1 MWRFTHFSIR
11 NYTMSDLTPL
21 FRQCVDIVSKELG
34 ASALNKPHKP
44 PAYLVSDT
52 FAKECDLMYG
62 NLVQMA
68 KFVGEVRPLYLQVND
83 EFSRFDKGVSRG
95 LSVEDKNKID
105 EDFKVK
111 VQQLYE
117 KLKFLQSYE
126 RKRNQLVESK
136 RKGKGFISGIFG
148 PEESPQEVYNL
159 TLASHRTQ
167 ILRFL
172 SDTTKAVNT
181 SFERMQQ
188 KRHSREKQL
197 NLLHFQNLNDE
208 ELEAVDAYRQ
218 DYQFDVVQDEEQS
231 AVNLEQELTQQQIQ
245 ELKLENKEL
254 LTMKTNQFKQVE
266 KLHNSMVDI
275 VKLQTE
281 LTMHLETQAEQIYN
295 LLDNQD
301 QVEVDLRMG
310 NRNLS
315 KATNRNKRGSNMIIT
330 TCFVLGFLILFVDYI
345 S

>member
-1 MWRFTHFSIR
+1 MA
-11 NYTMSDLTPL
+11 DLTPL

-34 ASALNKPHKP
+34 TKSSPSVKP
-44 PAYLVSDT
+44 PSFLVKDT
-52 FAKECDLMYG
+52 FIRECDSMYG

-68 KFVGEVRPLYLQVND
+68 QFVGEIRPLYLQVND
-83 EFSRFDKGVSRG
+83 EFSRFDKRVGSG
-95 LSVEDKNKID
+95 LSIEDKNKID

-111 VQQLYE
+111 VQQVYE

-126 RKRNQLVESK
+126 RKRTQVVESK
-136 RKGKGFISGIFG
+136 QKSKGFISGLFSSEED
-148 PEESPQEVYNL
+148 PELAYDL
-159 TLASHRTQ
+159 TLSSHRTQ

-172 SDTTKAVNT
+172 SDTTKTVNT
-181 SFERMQQ
+181 AFEKMQQ
-188 KRHSREKQL
+188 KRHNREKQL
-197 NLLHFQNLNDE
+197 NLLHFQNLNDD

-218 DYQFDVVQDEEQS
+218 DYQFDVVEDEKQS
-231 AVNLEQELTQQQIQ
+231 ASFQEELSQQQIQ

-281 LTMHLETQAEQIYN
+281 LTLHLETQAEQIDN

-301 QVEVDLRMG
+301 QIDLDLRMG
-310 NRNLS
+310 NRNLA
-315 KATNRNKRGSNMIIT
+315 KATDRNKRGSNLIVT
-330 TCFVLGFLILFVDYI
+330 TCFVLGFLILLVDYV

>member
-1 MWRFTHFSIR
+1 MA
-11 NYTMSDLTPL
+11 DLLPL

-34 ASALNKPHKP
+34 ATAAPSVRP
-44 PAYLVSDT
+44 PTYLVKDT
-52 FAKECDLMYG
+52 FDKECDSMYG

-68 KFVGEVRPLYLQVND
+68 TFAREIRPLYLQVND
-83 EFSRFDKGVSRG
+83 EFSRFEKRAGSS
-95 LSVEDKNKID
+95 LSLEDKNKID

-111 VQQLYE
+111 VQQVYE

-126 RKRNQLVESK
+126 KKRTEVVESK
-136 RKGKGFISGIFG
+136 QKKKGFISDLFSSDED
-148 PEESPQEVYNL
+148 PEQAYDITVS
-159 TLASHRTQ
+159 SHRTQ

-172 SDTTKAVNT
+172 SDTTKTVNAA
-181 SFERMQQ
+181 FEKMQLQ
-188 KRHSREKQL
+188 RHNREKQL
-197 NLLHFQNLNDE
+197 NLLHFQNLNDD
-208 ELEAVDAYRQ
+208 ELEAVDAYKQ
-218 DYQFDVVQDEEQS
+218 DYQVDVMEDEKQNGTTQDEFS
-231 AVNLEQELTQQQIQ
+231 QQQLQ

-281 LTMHLETQAEQIYN
+281 LTLHLETQAEQIDN
-295 LLDNQD
+295 LLENQD
-301 QVEVDLRMG
+301 QIDLDLRMG

-315 KATNRNKRGSNMIIT
+315 KATHRNKRGSNLIVT
-330 TCFVLGFLILFVDYI
+330 TCFVLGFLILLVDYV

>member
-1 MWRFTHFSIR
+1 
-11 NYTMSDLTPL
+11 MSDLTPL
-21 FRQCVDIVSKELG
+21 FRQCVNIVAKELG
-34 ASALNKPHKP
+34 RSVQKPVKP
-44 PAYLVSDT
+44 PVYLVHDT
-52 FAKECDLMYG
+52 FVKECDSMYG

-68 KFVGEVRPLYLQVND
+68 KFVGEIRPLYLQVND
-83 EFSRFDKGVSRG
+83 EFSRFDKGASKG
-95 LSVEDKNKID
+95 LSVDDKNKID

-111 VQQLYE
+111 VQQIYE

-126 RKRNQLVESK
+126 RKRTQCVES
-136 RKGKGFISGIFG
+136 RHKGKGFISGLFAS
-148 PEESPQEVYNL
+148 EDDPQQIYDI
-159 TLASHRTQ
+159 TLSSHRTQ

-172 SDTTKAVNT
+172 SDTTRTVNT
-181 SFERMQQ
+181 AFEQMQQ
-188 KRHSREKQL
+188 KRHVREKQL

-208 ELEAVDAYRQ
+208 DLDDVDAYRQ
-218 DYQFDVVQDEEQS
+218 DYHFDVVQDEEES
-231 AVNLEQELTQQQIQ
+231 NGSFDELLTQEQIQ
-245 ELKLENKEL
+245 ELQQENKEL

-281 LTMHLETQAEQIYN
+281 LTMHLETQAEQINN
-295 LLDNQD
+295 LLDNHD

-315 KATNRNKRGSNMIIT
+315 KATNRNKRGSNLIIT
-330 TCFVLGFLILFVDYI
+330 TCYMLGILILLVDYV